1 MKRLYYIL
9 FGVFLVFIVL
19 IYWSVS
25 STSKTF
31 QTCNIANSVAIDSI
45 DFKAHDSVLIAASTL
60 YAADEVKALM
70 QGNQYREVWSTPVM
84 VPIVFLDTLYGGMT
98 IVKEGG
104 GKQTHSLRLKSKK
117 GIEYTLRSVNKDP
130 EPLIP
135 EFAKTLGLE
144 NIVVDGISAQHPY
157 AALVVAQLSD
167 HANIINTNPK
177 LVFVPKQKQLQKYN
191 EAYGNRLYLLEF
203 ETEGDINWTHL
214 EAIDKL
220 VDTET
225 LQEMKLNLRN
235 ELSIDKKALIRARL
249 FDFIIGDWDRHAKQW
264 GWAVQKIENK
274 YIAIPIAG
282 DRDNA
287 FFNPEGLIP
296 TVLSNEYVIPELRP
310 FKEDIDFMEGLVY
323 PFDRY
328 FLIDTPEELFM
339 SEARFLQEQLTDS
352 VIQTSMNIWPESVA
366 KLSEESIVKKIKHRR
381 DDLMTYAK
389 QFKFEID
396 KQGLVKTTLKGSDDI
411 EFTVGFIN
419 CFECL

>member
-167 HANIINTNPK
+167 HANIIHTNPK

-381 DDLMTYAK
+381 DDLTTYAK

>member
-9 FGVFLVFIVL
+9 FGVFLVFIVF

>member
-381 DDLMTYAK
+381 DDLITYAK

>member
-264 GWAVQKIENK
+264 GWAVQKKENK

-381 DDLMTYAK
+381 DDLITYAK